1 MTQGTNA
8 VSPFIDPNLRDLA
21 DSIGITQFQ
30 GADKWYQTI
39 GGILIQGGLVT
50 GVGSG
55 ATVVVPFNVGFPTQ
69 VLGVFVQALGT
80 SVLGWSVNNI
90 TTAQF
95 ELVNAAVAARSFN
108 WWAIGV

>member
-1 MTQGTNA
+1 MSQGTNA
-8 VSPFIDPNLRDLA
+8 VLPFTDATQKDLT
-21 DSIGITQFQ
+21 DTIGITQFPS
-30 GADKWYQTI
+30 ANSWYQTI
-39 GGILIQGGLVT
+39 GGLLIQGGLVT
-50 GVGSG
+50 GAGSG
-55 ATVVVPFNVGFPTQ
+55 ATVVVPFHAGYPTQ
-69 VLGVFVQALGT
+69 VLGVFVQAQGT